1 MRRDSRLSAA
11 LHILLHMGELGRVVT
26 SDELGPFMKMN
37 PVVVR
42 RTFAGLREAGIVR
55 SEKGHGGGWELARP
69 LDQITL
75 ADVYAALGM
84 PALFNVG
91 LRDERPRCLL
101 EQAANRAV
109 TSALDEAEAVIL
121 ARLKRVSVHDLAE
134 DTSRGMNQRPTRKG
148 KLAHR
153 EQLRRVAL

>member
-11 LHILLHMGELGRVVT
+11 LHILLHMDELGRVVT
-26 SDELGPFMKMN
+26 SEELGPLMKMN

-69 LDQITL
+69 LDAITL
-75 ADVYAALGM
+75 ADVYDALGM
-84 PALFNVG
+84 PALFNIG
-91 LRDERPRCLL
+91 HREERPRCLL

-109 TSALDEAEAVIL
+109 SSALEEAEAVIR
-121 ARLKRVSVHDLAE
+121 ARLQSVAVKDLAANAARRLKY
-134 DTSRGMNQRPTRKG
+134 SRKDKHALRK
-148 KLAHR
+148 
-153 EQLRRVAL
+153 QPRRIAL